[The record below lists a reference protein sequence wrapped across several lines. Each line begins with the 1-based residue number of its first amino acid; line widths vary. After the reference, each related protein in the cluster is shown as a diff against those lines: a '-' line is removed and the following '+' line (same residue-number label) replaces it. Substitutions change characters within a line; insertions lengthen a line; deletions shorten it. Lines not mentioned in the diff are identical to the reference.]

1 MGSECDIIILY
12 IHIYLWYLTLFYPST
27 IGLMGFSWDLPSGC
41 LSRSCGID
49 GPFSSMSSGELAI
62 EHGDFP

>member
-1 MGSECDIIILY
+1 
-12 IHIYLWYLTLFYPST
+12 
-27 IGLMGFSWDLPSGC
+27 MGFSWDLPSGC